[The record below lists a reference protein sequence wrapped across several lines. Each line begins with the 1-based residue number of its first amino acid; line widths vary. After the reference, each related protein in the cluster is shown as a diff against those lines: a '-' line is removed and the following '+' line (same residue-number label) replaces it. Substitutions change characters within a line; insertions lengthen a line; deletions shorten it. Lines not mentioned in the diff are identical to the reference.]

1 MKIFE
6 YTVKDKVGLHARP
19 AGLLAK
25 KAKEFTSEITLTKDG
40 KTVLCTK
47 LMALMGLGIT
57 CGDTVTVT
65 ASGDDE
71 ELAIKEI
78 KTFFESNL

>member
-6 YTVKDKVGLHARP
+6 YTIKDKIGLHARP
-19 AGLLAK
+19 AGSLAK
-25 KAKEFTSEITLTKDG
+25 KAKEFSSEITLTKDG

-57 CGDTVTVT
+57 FGDTVTVT
-65 ASGDDE
+65 ASGIDE
-71 ELAIKEI
+71 EKAIKEMES
-78 KTFFESNL
+78 FFENNL